1 MTTGLTMRWVVAAEV
16 SAEGNGH
23 GRSPGSTWRLIWMG
37 HCCDLYVPSLT
48 LQDLV
53 AKSVTGG
60 VHCRLQIACLEAFAG
75 SLLVLLDQ
83 GH

>member
-1 MTTGLTMRWVVAAEV
+1 
-16 SAEGNGH
+16 
-23 GRSPGSTWRLIWMG
+23 MG

-60 VHCRLQIACLEAFAG
+60 VHCVCRLLTLKP
-75 SLLVLLDQ
+75 LLVLSWSCWIKDTGV
-83 GH
+83 GHASCLGLLGLVGAKRLLKFGAEST

>member
-1 MTTGLTMRWVVAAEV
+1 
-16 SAEGNGH
+16 
-23 GRSPGSTWRLIWMG
+23 MG